1 MEFFIDSKETE
12 DLFQEIFKKIQI
24 LRNGET
30 HHEMK
35 KFGLNYPKA
44 LGATIVNLREI
55 GNAYQQDHLLAHKLW
70 TKGFRESKIVA
81 TLLEEPTKVTE
92 EQLDRWFSEMDSN
105 ELLEQASM
113 NLFQYLPTIKE
124 LIATWMKSEIRAKQV
139 CAVMIVGRLAMDKN
153 KDCDKLFLYFLELLP
168 KKFEDA
174 YFLNQVKRALG
185 KIVRRGDFIETKVVA
200 LVSELKREDGDW
212 KEIWDDLQYELNL
225 KNIF

>member
-1 MEFFIDSKETE
+1 MDFFIDRKETE
-12 DLFQEIFKKIQI
+12 ELFQEIFKKIQI

-35 KFGLNYPKA
+35 KFGLNYSKS

-55 GNAYQQDHLLAHKLW
+55 GRDYQKDHLLAHKLW

-81 TLLEEPTKVTE
+81 TLLEEPAKVTE
-92 EQLDRWFSEMDSN
+92 EQLERWFAEMDSN

-113 NLFQYLPTIKE
+113 NLFQYLPNAKALVKE
-124 LIATWMKSEIRAKQV
+124 WLKSENIAKQV
-139 CAVMIVGRLAMDKN
+139 CAVMVVGRLAMDK
-153 KDCDKLFLYFLELLP
+153 KEESDRLFIDFIEMLP

-185 KIVRRGDFIETKVVA
+185 KIARRGDVVVNK
-200 LVSELKREDGDW
+200 LVDLVCELKREDEDW
-212 KEIWDDLQYELNL
+212 REIWDDLQYELNL
-225 KNIF
+225 

>member
-1 MEFFIDSKETE
+1 MDFFIDSKETE

-55 GNAYQQDHLLAHKLW
+55 GNDYQKNHLLAHKLW
-70 TKGFRESKIVA
+70 TKGFRETKIVA
-81 TLLEEPTKVTE
+81 TLLEEPAKVTE
-92 EQLDRWFSEMDSN
+92 EQLGRWFSEMDSN

-113 NLFQYLPTIKE
+113 NLFQYLPTIKD
-124 LIATWMKSEIRAKQV
+124 LTATWMKSDIRSKQV
-139 CAVMIVGRLAMDKN
+139 CAVMVVGRLALDK
-153 KDCDKLFLYFLELLP
+153 KQGDEELFLNFIDLLP
-168 KKFEDA
+168 KSFEDA

-185 KIVRRGDFIETKVVA
+185 KIARRGEVVVTKALA
-200 LVSELKREDGDW
+200 LVNELKAVDEDW

-225 KNIF
+225 

>member
-1 MEFFIDSKETE
+1 MDFFIDRKETE

-35 KFGLNYPKA
+35 KFGLNYSKS

-55 GNAYQQDHLLAHKLW
+55 GKAYQQDHLLAHKLW

-81 TLLEEPTKVTE
+81 TLLEEPAKVNK
-92 EQLDRWFSEMDSN
+92 EQLERWFTEMDSN

-113 NLFQYLPTIKE
+113 NLFQYLPNINE
-124 LIATWMKSEIRAKQV
+124 LALNWMKSDVATKQV
-139 CAVMIVGRLAMDKN
+139 CAVMVVGRLAMDQKQGN
-153 KDCDKLFLYFLELLP
+153 DDLFLNFIELLP
-168 KKFEDA
+168 AKFTDA

-185 KIVRRGDFIETKVVA
+185 KMVRRGDVVGDKVIAV
-200 LVSELKREDGDW
+200 VSEFKLEDADW
-212 KEIWDDLQYELNL
+212 RDIWDDLQYELKL
-225 KNIF
+225 

>member
-1 MEFFIDSKETE
+1 MDFFIDRKETE
-12 DLFQEIFKKIQI
+12 ELFQEIFKKIQI

-35 KFGLNYPKA
+35 KFGLKYPKS

-55 GNAYQQDHLLAHKLW
+55 GKDYQKDHLLAHKLW

-81 TLLEEPTKVTE
+81 TLLEEPEKVTGD
-92 EQLDRWFSEMDSN
+92 QLERWFAEMDSN

-113 NLFQYLPTIKE
+113 NLFQYLPNIKE
-124 LIATWMKSEIRAKQV
+124 LVKEWVKSEDASKQV
-139 CAVMIVGRLAMDKN
+139 CAVMVVGRLAMDKN
-153 KDCDKLFLYFLELLP
+153 EESDRLFIDFIEMLP

-185 KIVRRGDFIETKVVA
+185 KIARRGDVVVNKLVA
-200 LVSELKREDGDW
+200 LVCELKREDEDW
-212 KEIWDDLQYELNL
+212 KEIWADLQYELNL
-225 KNIF
+225 

>member
-1 MEFFIDSKETE
+1 MDFFIDSKETE
-12 DLFQEIFKKIQI
+12 DLFLKIFKKIQI

-55 GNAYQQDHLLAHKLW
+55 GNDYQKNHLLAHKLW

-81 TLLEEPTKVTE
+81 TLLEEPAKVTE
-92 EQLDRWFSEMDSN
+92 EQLERWFSEMDSN

-113 NLFQYLPTIKE
+113 NLFQYLPNSKE
-124 LIATWMKSEIRAKQV
+124 LVTSWMNSESMAKKV
-139 CAVMIVGRLAMDKN
+139 CAVMVVGRLAMDKS
-153 KDCDKLFLYFLELLP
+153 KDCDKLFLNFIELLP

-185 KIVRRGDFIETKVVA
+185 KIARRGDLVVTKVLA
-200 LVSELKREDGDW
+200 LVSELKREDEDW

>member
-1 MEFFIDSKETE
+1 MDFFIDNKETE
-12 DLFQEIFKKIQI
+12 ELFQEIFKKIQI

-55 GNAYQQDHLLAHKLW
+55 GNAYSRNHLLAHKLW

-81 TLLEEPTKVTE
+81 TLLEESEKVTE
-92 EQLDRWFSEMDSN
+92 EQLERWFSEMDSN

-113 NLFQYLPTIKE
+113 NLFQYLPNIKGRV
-124 LIATWMKSEIRAKQV
+124 IRWMNSESMAKKV
-139 CAVMIVGRLAMDKN
+139 CAVMVVGRLAMDKSE
-153 KDCDKLFLYFLELLP
+153 DCDQLFLNFVDLLP
-168 KKFEDA
+168 NKFEDA
-174 YFLNQVKRALG
+174 YFKNQVKRALG
-185 KIVRRGDFIETKVVA
+185 KIARRGDLVVTKLVA
-200 LVSELKREDGDW
+200 LVSELKQEDKDW

-225 KNIF
+225 

>member
-1 MEFFIDSKETE
+1 MDFFIDSNETE

-55 GNAYQQDHLLAHKLW
+55 GNAYEQNHLLAHKLW

-81 TLLEEPTKVTE
+81 TLLEEPAKVTE
-92 EQLDRWFSEMDSN
+92 EQLDRWFAEMDSN

-113 NLFQYLPTIKE
+113 NLFQYLPAINE
-124 LIATWMKSEIRAKQV
+124 LIETWMKSGIRAKQV
-139 CAVMIVGRLAMDKN
+139 CAVMVAGRLALDKKEEN
-153 KDCDKLFLYFLELLP
+153 EQLFLNFINLLP
-168 KKFEDA
+168 RHFEDA
-174 YFLNQVKRALG
+174 YFLSQVKRALG
-185 KIVRRGDFIETKVVA
+185 KIARRGEVVVAKVVA
-200 LVSELKREDGDW
+200 LVSELKAEDEDW

-225 KNIF
+225 

>member
-1 MEFFIDSKETE
+1 MSKMDFFIDSNETE

-35 KFGLNYPKA
+35 KFGLNYQKA

-55 GNAYQQDHLLAHKLW
+55 GNAYEQNHLLAHKLW

-81 TLLEEPTKVTE
+81 TLLEEPEKVTE
-92 EQLDRWFSEMDSN
+92 EQLERWFAEMDSN

-113 NLFQYLPTIKE
+113 NLFQYLPSIKE
-124 LIATWMKSEIRAKQV
+124 LIATWMKSEIRSKQV
-139 CAVMIVGRLAMDKN
+139 CAVMVVGRLALDKKEEN
-153 KDCDKLFLYFLELLP
+153 EELFLNFIDLLP
-168 KKFEDA
+168 KSFEDA
-174 YFLNQVKRALG
+174 YFLSQVKRALG
-185 KIVRRGDFIETKVVA
+185 KIARRGEVVVVKVVA
-200 LVSELKREDGDW
+200 LVSELKGADEDW

-225 KNIF
+225 

>member
-1 MEFFIDSKETE
+1 MSIMDFFIDSNETE
-12 DLFQEIFKKIQI
+12 DMFQEIFKKIQI

-35 KFGLNYPKA
+35 KFGLNYQKA

-55 GNAYQQDHLLAHKLW
+55 GNAYEQNHLLAHKLW

-81 TLLEEPTKVTE
+81 TLLEEPAKVTE
-92 EQLDRWFSEMDSN
+92 EQLERWFAEMDSN

-124 LIATWMKSEIRAKQV
+124 LIETWMKSEIPAKQV
-139 CAVMIVGRLAMDKN
+139 CAVMVVGRLALDKKEEN
-153 KDCDKLFLYFLELLP
+153 EELFLNFIDLLP
-168 KKFEDA
+168 KSFEDA
-174 YFLNQVKRALG
+174 YCLSQVKRALG
-185 KIVRRGDFIETKVVA
+185 KIARRGEVVVAKVVA
-200 LVSELKREDGDW
+200 LVSELKGADEDW

-225 KNIF
+225 

>member
-1 MEFFIDSKETE
+1 MDFFIDSNETE

-55 GNAYQQDHLLAHKLW
+55 GNAYQQNHLLAHKLW

-81 TLLEEPTKVTE
+81 TLLEEPAKVTE
-92 EQLDRWFSEMDSN
+92 EQLDRWFAEMDSN

-113 NLFQYLPTIKE
+113 NLFQYLPAINE
-124 LIATWMKSEIRAKQV
+124 LIETWMKSGIRGKQV
-139 CAVMIVGRLAMDKN
+139 CAVMVAGRLALDKKEEN
-153 KDCDKLFLYFLELLP
+153 EQLFLNFIDLLP
-168 KKFEDA
+168 TNFEDA
-174 YFLNQVKRALG
+174 YFLSQVKRALG
-185 KIVRRGDFIETKVVA
+185 KIARRGDVVVAKVVA
-200 LVSELKREDGDW
+200 LVSELKAVDEDW

-225 KNIF
+225 